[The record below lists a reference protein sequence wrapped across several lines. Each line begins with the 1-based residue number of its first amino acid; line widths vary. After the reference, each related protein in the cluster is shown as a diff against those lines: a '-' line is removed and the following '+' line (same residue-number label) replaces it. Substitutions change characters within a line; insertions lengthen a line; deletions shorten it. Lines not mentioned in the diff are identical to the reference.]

1 MNAAKVIQFPT
12 KQTDPQP
19 LRGADMSTD
28 QKDDGYTKM
37 PNYLIDDDYVA
48 KITGNALKCYV
59 VISRF
64 TEGFNRKNWAIES
77 KFLQTKTGIKKPHT
91 LFEAVKQLEEFKLLS
106 VHREE
111 GKTNKFTIANP
122 CLKTAVPKNGTTAEN
137 GQGGSAENGHNTHAE
152 NGHTKKEKKERK
164 EEKENINDD
173 EREQFVA
180 QNRSMLQFIEYHQRD
195 KKRYSLKELSEVYPV
210 ASDFQKQA
218 MVSFPELSST
228 EILDL
233 LKKLGQWSLTATAQ
247 TSQGW
252 MGSWLTF
259 LKNRQSEL
267 QGQAAK
273 AAKAAKAPEQK
284 AKPRHRYGQGV
295 VSKPDMRDVGGSHE

>member
-1 MNAAKVIQFPT
+1 MNAAQLIQFPT

-19 LRGADMSTD
+19 LRGAEMSIE
-28 QKDDGYTKM
+28 QKDEGYTKT
-37 PNYLIDDDYVA
+37 PNYLVDDDYVA

-64 TEGFNRKNWAIES
+64 TEGFKRKNWAIES
-77 KFLQTKTGIKKPHT
+77 KFLQVKTGIKKPHT
-91 LFEAVKQLEEFKLLS
+91 LFEAIKQLEDFKLLS
-106 VHREE
+106 VHRED
-111 GKTNKFTIANP
+111 GKTNKFTITNP

-137 GQGGSAENGHNTHAE
+137 GQWSSAEKGHNTHAE

-164 EEKENINDD
+164 EEKENIND
-173 EREQFVA
+173 ETHEKTFVA
-180 QNRSMLQFIEYHQRD
+180 QNKSMLQFIEYYPQD

-218 MVSFPELSST
+218 LVSFPELSST

-233 LKKLGQWSLTATAQ
+233 LRKLGQWSLTATAQ

-259 LKNRQSEL
+259 LKNRKSEL
-267 QGQAAK
+267 QGQAG
-273 AAKAAKAPEQK
+273 KAAKAPAQK
-284 AKPRHRYGQGV
+284 TKSDKTRHRYGQGV
-295 VSKPDMRDVGGSHE
+295 VTRGES